1 LIARQTKAPLLFG
14 PGPGQSASKRSD
26 GEIRRRCPVLLR
38 RPLANSSTQL
48 RACAI
53 AINRLSRRDNFI
65 GVLCAGTWTIPFT
78 VDVDLPTPEQRL
90 TDPGAPSSES
100 DGGTGAPRRLG
111 VTCHVIH
118 DGQTRLPGWAYRT
131 RTGESVRALSDW
143 ICLATSSQVA
153 RAGRR
158 RSFACKLRQWICST
172 RLWSRISNIRVVD
185 QRDLV
190 RSRMRPVRRSNSRVL
205 VNVTRSDRV
214 RFGIHLNLLCLH
226 RARLQGGRPVA
237 VRKQE
242 RRMSAAF
249 ASWRSAA
256 RSRC

>member
-1 LIARQTKAPLLFG
+1 MAPGCDIKDTPSLACHASAQPQLCLATGEGICASCCADGTQEKPARTP
-14 PGPGQSASKRSD
+14 
-26 GEIRRRCPVLLR
+26 
-38 RPLANSSTQL
+38 SS
-48 RACAI
+48 
-53 AINRLSRRDNFI
+53 
-65 GVLCAGTWTIPFT
+65 
-78 VDVDLPTPEQRL
+78 

-226 RARLQGGRPVA
+226 STTAGR
-237 VRKQE
+237 
-242 RRMSAAF
+242 
-249 ASWRSAA
+249 
-256 RSRC
+256 